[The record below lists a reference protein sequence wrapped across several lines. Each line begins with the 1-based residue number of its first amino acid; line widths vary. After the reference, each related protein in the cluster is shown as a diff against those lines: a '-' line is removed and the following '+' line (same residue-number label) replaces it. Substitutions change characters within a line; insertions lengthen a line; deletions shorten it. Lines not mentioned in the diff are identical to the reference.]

1 MPTPS
6 LRPGGARR
14 RGISVC
20 AAAPLAAAVTIAPAA
35 LGQLRIVN
43 YNVASLEGNLA
54 NLQGVFAA
62 LNEDDRPGFAV
73 APHVYVFQ
81 EVKLGEQT
89 ALLAMINAEAPP
101 GVSYALATYTN
112 DDEDGA
118 GGAQALAYRADAL
131 AEDALAHADVSSGAG
146 RDADRWRLELAGYD
160 NPEAAFYVYG
170 AHLKASS
177 GEANESERYAG
188 VVAIRSDADAL
199 PAGAHVLYCGDMNF
213 YHNEEAGYLEYLSA
227 GPGQAVDPLGSGA
240 WSGSGNA
247 IKHSQ
252 SPLLTSDGSPLV
264 GGGMD
269 DRFDFQLPTLEWFDG
284 MGLAIMAGTYRALGN
299 DGQHYNESINAGNNF
314 YYPGDVFRSNALA
327 DLLHGASDH
336 LPIVVEYVMP
346 ALVDADLPADF
357 GRAIRDSLHTVTLS
371 VANGADAVTAAG
383 ADVLSYSATGAGALL
398 GFGSGAL
405 AALAPPAQHAF
416 VVDTTLV
423 GARTGIVVVHG
434 EGQGVGNND
443 VALASSGV
451 IVRPSD
457 PSFSGA
463 SSVTEVT
470 LTWES
475 AADQGVLPQ
484 AQLVHNRGWTSVQA
498 TLDVDAVEDPGPPF
512 AFTGSLVQGIAGAPA
527 PLSFT
532 LDTTGLAAGTYE
544 SVVVVL
550 TSDEDIP
557 GETVRTLEV
566 TLHATIEGDA
576 PGDVDGDGDVDFND
590 LLALLS
596 AWGPCPPPP
605 AECPADFDGSGVV
618 DFLDLLAVLSS
629 WT

>member
-6 LRPGGARR
+6 LRPGGARCL
-14 RGISVC
+14 GISVR
-20 AAAPLAAAVTIAPAA
+20 AAAPLAAAVAIAPAA
-35 LGQLRIVN
+35 LGQLRVVN
-43 YNVASLEGNLA
+43 YNIASLEGDLA

-89 ALLAMINAEAPP
+89 ALLAMISAEAPP
-101 GVSYALATYTN
+101 GVVYALATYTN

-118 GGAQALAYRADAL
+118 GGAQALIYRADVL
-131 AEDALAHADVSSGAG
+131 AEDAAAHADVFSGAG

-160 NPEAAFYVYG
+160 NADAAFYVYG

-177 GEANESERYAG
+177 GETNESERYAG
-188 VVAIRSDADAL
+188 VVAIRNDADAL
-199 PAGAHVLYCGDMNF
+199 PPGAHVLYCGDMNF
-213 YHNEEAGYLEYLSA
+213 YHNGEPGYLEYLSA
-227 GPGQAVDPLGSGA
+227 GAGQAVDPLGSGA
-240 WSGSGNA
+240 WGGSGNA
-247 IKHSQ
+247 MKHSQ
-252 SPLLTSDGSPLV
+252 SPRLPSDVLV

-269 DRFDFQLPTLEWFDG
+269 DRFDFQLSTLEWFDN
-284 MGLAIMAGTYRALGN
+284 MGLAIIAGTYRALGN
-299 DGQHYNESINAGNNF
+299 DGQHYDESINAGNNF
-314 YYPGDVFRSNALA
+314 YYPGDVPRSNALA
-327 DLLHGASDH
+327 DLLYGASDH
-336 LPIVVEYVMP
+336 VPVVVEYVMP

-357 GRAIRDSLHTVTLS
+357 GRAIRNSLHTVALS
-371 VANGADAVTAAG
+371 VANGADVVTAAG
-383 ADVLSYSATGAGALL
+383 ADVLDYSATGTGALL

-423 GARTGIVVVHG
+423 GARTGVVVVHG

-443 VALASSGV
+443 VALPSSGV

-457 PSFSGA
+457 PSFSAA
-463 SSVTEVT
+463 SAVTETT

-484 AQLVHNRGWTSVQA
+484 AVLVHNRGWTSVQA
-498 TLDVDAVEDPGPPF
+498 TLDVDTVDDPDAPF
-512 AFTGSLVQGIAGAPA
+512 AFTGGLADGIAGAPA
-527 PLSFT
+527 PLGFA
-532 LDTTGLAAGTYE
+532 LDTTGLAPGIYE
-544 SVVVVL
+544 SVVTVF

-566 TLHATIEGDA
+566 TLHATIEGEGA
-576 PGDVDGDGDVDFND
+576 PGDVDGDGDADFGD
-590 LLALLS
+590 LLVLLS
-596 AWGPCPPPP
+596 AWGPCPAPP
-605 AECPADFDGSGVV
+605 AECPADLDGSGAV